1 MKSIPKSISR
11 KWVLF
16 SKWVMGW
23 LMSMDSKNVR
33 SSELIEFENGVHG
46 VAMNLEESNVGVI
59 LLDNVDKVTENM
71 TARRTGRDC
80 LSSHVGEGL
89 LGAGHQYVG

>member
-1 MKSIPKSISR
+1 
-11 KWVLF
+11 
-16 SKWVMGW
+16 
-23 LMSMDSKNVR
+23 MDSKNVR

-71 TARRTGRDC
+71 TARRTGEIASLPAWRRIAMGG
-80 LSSHVGEGL
+80 SSIRWVNPLTGP
-89 LGAGHQYVG
+89 VPFRVI